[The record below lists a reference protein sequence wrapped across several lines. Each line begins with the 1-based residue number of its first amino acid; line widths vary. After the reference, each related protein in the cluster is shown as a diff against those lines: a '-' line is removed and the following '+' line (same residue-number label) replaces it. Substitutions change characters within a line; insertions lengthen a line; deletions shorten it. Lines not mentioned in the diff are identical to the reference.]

1 MFKKLRRDSFG
12 DGWAKISR
20 MEWAPWSKQDI
31 LSTHSTLLS
40 PWHDTWVCTIW
51 WEAKATILVEAF
63 HFSEP
68 KRLVERQSGFYWFWE
83 CEKKGL
89 KLVPVSSSWTQIS
102 TSQTKNVWHI
112 NPWNEA
118 VICSVFYLGSRS
130 GSRSM
135 MYNVSSDMA
144 NALLLRCGQP
154 AGKLGFGTTNG
165 YLSVDRQWSSDRPP
179 KSSALT
185 GGGATGTG
193 GIAALNLSRSEL
205 LTDQKAHT
213 KAAKKACVPSY
224 WIQWGTPPPR
234 IFHSPCLRCRI
245 RTSHAPNDLIAQIN
259 PPQLGGRKPNPWRS
273 SELFNLRLWLLWHL
287 LPSGRQGQDA
297 SISSFNAAK
306 KPYPL
311 LRPEPLGLDYWL
323 CSGQESLRD
332 KV

>member
-1 MFKKLRRDSFG
+1 MVD
-12 DGWAKISR
+12 
-20 MEWAPWSKQDI
+20 
-31 LSTHSTLLS
+31 
-40 PWHDTWVCTIW
+40 
-51 WEAKATILVEAF
+51 
-63 HFSEP
+63 
-68 KRLVERQSGFYWFWE
+68 
-83 CEKKGL
+83 
-89 KLVPVSSSWTQIS
+89 
-102 TSQTKNVWHI
+102 
-112 NPWNEA
+112 
-118 VICSVFYLGSRS
+118 
-130 GSRSM
+130 
-135 MYNVSSDMA
+135 
-144 NALLLRCGQP
+144 
-154 AGKLGFGTTNG
+154 
-165 YLSVDRQWSSDRPP
+165 LSVDRQWSSDRPP

-213 KAAKKACVPSY
+213 KAAKEACVPSY

-245 RTSHAPNDLIAQIN
+245 RISHAPNDLIAQIN

-273 SELFNLRLWLLWHL
+273 SGLFNLRLWLLWHL

-306 KPYPL
+306 KPCPL
-311 LRPEPLGLDYWL
+311 LRPEPLSLDYWL

>member
-51 WEAKATILVEAF
+51 REAKATILVEAF

-102 TSQTKNVWHI
+102 TGQTKNVWHF

-185 GGGATGTG
+185 GGGATGTHSTYPDQNCWLIKRLIQKLPKKPVCHLIGYSG
-193 GIAALNLSRSEL
+193 G
-205 LTDQKAHT
+205 
-213 KAAKKACVPSY
+213 
-224 WIQWGTPPPR
+224 PPR
-234 IFHSPCLRCRI
+234 RGFSIAHASGAASGYRMRLTTWSHKSTHPNLVVESQIHGEVRSFSTFASGSFGTFSPLAARVKTLAFLHSTRPKNPAHCFVQNLWVWTIGSVLGRSRFVI
-245 RTSHAPNDLIAQIN
+245 R
-259 PPQLGGRKPNPWRS
+259 
-273 SELFNLRLWLLWHL
+273 F
-287 LPSGRQGQDA
+287 
-297 SISSFNAAK
+297 SF
-306 KPYPL
+306 
-311 LRPEPLGLDYWL
+311 
-323 CSGQESLRD
+323 
-332 KV
+332 